1 MTQLTNEHFELH
13 DANKDKKYQK
23 TKMSNTLV
31 LLNSNINQLIKLKDG
46 GADDIYQELD
56 KITDN
61 LTDIFV
67 DLKIQTG
74 IDIW

>member
-23 TKMSNTLV
+23 TKMKSSLV

-61 LTDIFV
+61 LSLIH
-67 DLKIQTG
+67 I
-74 IDIW
+74 

>member
-1 MTQLTNEHFELH
+1 MTQLTNEHFELQ

-74 IDIW
+74 IDVW